1 MYNLR
6 TDKSMCFGTVSVELS
21 SSYDTYLVVPA
32 SNSTSR
38 LLEIDHI
45 ETWAAENNLMLNH
58 SKSKEIIFTARGKR
72 GKSVQLPS
80 PCLDIE
86 RERERVYFPYSK
98 NT

>member
-1 MYNLR
+1 
-6 TDKSMCFGTVSVELS
+6 MCFGTVSVELS

-58 SKSKEIIFTARGKR
+58 SKSKEIIFTARGNSTQLNR
-72 GKSVQLPS
+72 ELRTQVSDTSKSAS
-80 PCLDIE
+80 
-86 RERERVYFPYSK
+86 
-98 NT
+98 